1 MVATEQVLEG
11 SCHCGRVRYR
21 AVAPFGE
28 MTNCH
33 CTDCR
38 KSHGAAFATYIEVP
52 RERFSYVQGEGELH
66 SFQAES
72 GLQRYF
78 CRNCG
83 SIIWNGSSN
92 PPPRRTGS
100 PPARWTRR
108 SIESPTLT
116 FSFAARCPGTTS
128 RTISP
133 STRPIRRL
141 RAESIKRIASF

>member
-21 AVAPFGE
+21 VVAPFGE

-52 RERFSYVQGEGELH
+52 RKRFSYVQGEGELH

-92 PPPRRTGS
+92 PPKAYWITAGTLDTPLDRKPDAHIFIRS
-100 PPARWTRR
+100 KVPWYDIKDDLPQHQAYPAT
-108 SIESPTLT
+108 E
-116 FSFAARCPGTTS
+116 G
-128 RTISP
+128 
-133 STRPIRRL
+133 
-141 RAESIKRIASF
+141 

>member
-92 PPPRRTGS
+92 PPEAYWITAGTLDTPLDRKPDAHIFIRS
-100 PPARWTRR
+100 KVPWYDIKDDLPQHQAYPAT
-108 SIESPTLT
+108 E
-116 FSFAARCPGTTS
+116 G
-128 RTISP
+128 
-133 STRPIRRL
+133 
-141 RAESIKRIASF
+141 

>member
-1 MVATEQVLEG
+1 MVATAQVFEG

-92 PPPRRTGS
+92 PPEAYWITAGTLDTPIDRKPDAHIFIRS
-100 PPARWTRR
+100 KVPWYDIKDDLPQHQAYPAT
-108 SIESPTLT
+108 E
-116 FSFAARCPGTTS
+116 G
-128 RTISP
+128 
-133 STRPIRRL
+133 
-141 RAESIKRIASF
+141 

>member
-1 MVATEQVLEG
+1 MAATEQVLEG

-33 CTDCR
+33 CADCR

-66 SFQAES
+66 SYQAES

-92 PPPRRTGS
+92 PPEAYWITAGTLDTPIDRKPDAHIFIRS
-100 PPARWTRR
+100 KVPWYDIKDDLPQHQAYPAT
-108 SIESPTLT
+108 E
-116 FSFAARCPGTTS
+116 G
-128 RTISP
+128 
-133 STRPIRRL
+133 
-141 RAESIKRIASF
+141 

>member
-38 KSHGAAFATYIEVP
+38 KSHGAAFATYIEIP

-66 SFQAES
+66 SYQAES

-92 PPPRRTGS
+92 PPEAYWITAGTLDTPLDRKPDAHIFIRS
-100 PPARWTRR
+100 KVPWYDIKDDLPQHQAYPAT
-108 SIESPTLT
+108 E
-116 FSFAARCPGTTS
+116 G
-128 RTISP
+128 
-133 STRPIRRL
+133 
-141 RAESIKRIASF
+141 

>member
-1 MVATEQVLEG
+1 MVATEQVIEG
-11 SCHCGRVRYR
+11 SCHFGRVRYR

-66 SFQAES
+66 SYQAES

-92 PPPRRTGS
+92 PPEAYWITAGTLDTPIDRKPDAHIFIRS
-100 PPARWTRR
+100 KVPWYDIKDDLPQHQAYPAT
-108 SIESPTLT
+108 E
-116 FSFAARCPGTTS
+116 G
-128 RTISP
+128 
-133 STRPIRRL
+133 
-141 RAESIKRIASF
+141 

>member
-92 PPPRRTGS
+92 PPEAYWITAGTLDTPIDRKPDAHIFIRS
-100 PPARWTRR
+100 KVPWYDIKDDLPQHQAYPAT
-108 SIESPTLT
+108 E
-116 FSFAARCPGTTS
+116 G
-128 RTISP
+128 
-133 STRPIRRL
+133 
-141 RAESIKRIASF
+141 

>member
-1 MVATEQVLEG
+1 MVATEQVFEG

-83 SIIWNGSSN
+83 SIIWNGSGK
-92 PPPRRTGS
+92 PPEAYWITAGTLDTPLDRKPDTHIFVRS
-100 PPARWTRR
+100 KVPWYDIKDDLPQHQAYPAT
-108 SIESPTLT
+108 E
-116 FSFAARCPGTTS
+116 G
-128 RTISP
+128 
-133 STRPIRRL
+133 
-141 RAESIKRIASF
+141 

>member
-1 MVATEQVLEG
+1 MVATEQLLEG

-72 GLQRYF
+72 GIQRYF

-83 SIIWNGSSN
+83 SIIWSGSSN
-92 PPPRRTGS
+92 PPEAYWITAGTLDTPLDRK
-100 PPARWTRR
+100 PDAHIFIR
-108 SIESPTLT
+108 SKVPWYD
-116 FSFAARCPGTTS
+116 
-128 RTISP
+128 
-133 STRPIRRL
+133 
-141 RAESIKRIASF
+141 IKDGLPQHQAYPETEG

>member
-28 MTNCH
+28 MANCH

-92 PPPRRTGS
+92 PPEAYWITAGTLDTPLDRKPDAHIFVRS
-100 PPARWTRR
+100 KVPWYDIKDDLPQHQAYPAT
-108 SIESPTLT
+108 E
-116 FSFAARCPGTTS
+116 G
-128 RTISP
+128 
-133 STRPIRRL
+133 
-141 RAESIKRIASF
+141 

>member
-92 PPPRRTGS
+92 PPEAYWITAGMLDTPIDRKPDAHIFIRS
-100 PPARWTRR
+100 KVPWYDIKDDLPQHQAYPAT
-108 SIESPTLT
+108 E
-116 FSFAARCPGTTS
+116 G
-128 RTISP
+128 
-133 STRPIRRL
+133 
-141 RAESIKRIASF
+141 

>member
-1 MVATEQVLEG
+1 MMVATEQVLEG

-92 PPPRRTGS
+92 PPEAYWITAGTLDTPLDRKPDAHIFIRS
-100 PPARWTRR
+100 KVPWYDIKDDLPQHQAYPAT
-108 SIESPTLT
+108 E
-116 FSFAARCPGTTS
+116 G
-128 RTISP
+128 
-133 STRPIRRL
+133 
-141 RAESIKRIASF
+141 

>member
-1 MVATEQVLEG
+1 MAATEQVLEG
-11 SCHCGRVRYR
+11 SCHCAKVRYR

-28 MTNCH
+28 MMNCH

-52 RERFSYVQGEGELH
+52 RERFSFVQGEGELH

-83 SIIWNGSSN
+83 SIIWSGSKN
-92 PPPRRTGS
+92 PPEAYWITAGTLDTPLDRKPG
-100 PPARWTRR
+100 AHIFLR
-108 SIESPTLT
+108 SKAPWYDIKDDLPQYQAYS
-116 FSFAARCPGTTS
+116 TT
-128 RTISP
+128 
-133 STRPIRRL
+133 
-141 RAESIKRIASF
+141 KG

>member
-1 MVATEQVLEG
+1 MVARKQVFEG

-38 KSHGAAFATYIEVP
+38 KSHGAAFATHIEVP

-66 SFQAES
+66 SFQAET
-72 GLQRYF
+72 GLRRYF

-83 SIIWNGSSN
+83 SIIWNGSGN
-92 PPPRRTGS
+92 PPEAYWITAGTLDTPLDRKPDTHIFVRS
-100 PPARWTRR
+100 KVPWYDIKDDLPQHQAYPAT
-108 SIESPTLT
+108 E
-116 FSFAARCPGTTS
+116 G
-128 RTISP
+128 
-133 STRPIRRL
+133 
-141 RAESIKRIASF
+141 

>member
-1 MVATEQVLEG
+1 MVATEQVFEG

-92 PPPRRTGS
+92 PPEAYWITAGTLDTPLDRKPDAHIFIRS
-100 PPARWTRR
+100 KVPWYDIKDDLPQHQAYPAT
-108 SIESPTLT
+108 E
-116 FSFAARCPGTTS
+116 G
-128 RTISP
+128 
-133 STRPIRRL
+133 
-141 RAESIKRIASF
+141 